1 MFYLFLWFQKDNFAI
16 QGGIQIERY
25 LFIKHYCMKQL
36 KGKIV
41 LVTGGASG
49 IGKIMVRLLLE
60 RAAKV
65 IIWDINE
72 LKIAETI
79 SEFSN
84 KGTILGFTIDV
95 SNVNQIKETALKV
108 KEEIGAVDLLINN
121 AGIVAGKYFH
131 EHTTL
136 DILKT
141 MEINANAP
149 MHITKEFLN
158 EMLAQNSG
166 HICNIASSGGLISN
180 PKMSVYAASKWSLVG
195 WSDSLRL
202 EMEQLKKNIN
212 VTTIMPYFINTGMF
226 DGVRSKIPIL
236 NPEVAAL
243 TIIKAI
249 EKNKRMVTIPGY
261 IYRLIKLGQGFMSIN
276 VLDWFAGNVLGIYK
290 TMEHFTGHK
299 K

>member
-1 MFYLFLWFQKDNFAI
+1 
-16 QGGIQIERY
+16 
-25 LFIKHYCMKQL
+25 MKQL
-36 KGKIV
+36 KGKIA

-84 KGTILGFTIDV
+84 KGTISGFTIDV

-149 MHITKEFLN
+149 MHITKEFLK

-202 EMEQLKKNIN
+202 EMEQLKKEYSCNHD
-212 VTTIMPYFINTGMF
+212 Y
-226 DGVRSKIPIL
+226 
-236 NPEVAAL
+236 AL
-243 TIIKAI
+243 F
-249 EKNKRMVTIPGY
+249 Y
-261 IYRLIKLGQGFMSIN
+261 
-276 VLDWFAGNVLGIYK
+276 
-290 TMEHFTGHK
+290 
-299 K
+299 